1 MFFLF
6 MEINLFSGSK
16 FKLLLLQKK
25 YPMTK
30 TLFFQFILTA
40 TIITSCTREQEK
52 DTEPAASSTLETT
65 NTAETVNPYE
75 MLNEAYQQFKE
86 GNDEESIM
94 IANKVLEIGRE
105 TNNDTLIGGALS
117 SLCRNAQRTLD
128 TVRLAELSKELQQL
142 SISSGDQKWMMKRAH
157 MNAEMWR
164 LIGNMKRAEA
174 FYNESMSISSSIGA
188 TGMFTIDHFN
198 KSFVSTATGDYVEAN
213 RLIVTYY
220 ALRREADS
228 TSEDA
233 YGLIALAYLL
243 EQKGNYTG
251 AHEVAVV
258 TRRLFEEQNIFPE
271 PPDEK
276 PLLMVE
282 AKVIQMLAAE
292 VIEEISAASLSQSVN
307 GLLGKYLTE

>member
-1 MFFLF
+1 
-6 MEINLFSGSK
+6 
-16 FKLLLLQKK
+16 
-25 YPMTK
+25 MTK
-30 TLFFQFILTA
+30 ILFFQIILTA
-40 TIITSCTREQEK
+40 TIITSCVEEQPK
-52 DTEPAASSTLETT
+52 DTEPLASSAIETQST
-65 NTAETVNPYE
+65 VEIVNPHK
-75 MLNEAYQQFKE
+75 MLNDAYQQFKE
-86 GNDEESIM
+86 GNDDESIA
-94 IANKVLEIGRE
+94 IANKVLDIGRE

-128 TVRLAELSKELQQL
+128 TVRLAELSKELEQL

-164 LIGNMKRAEA
+164 LIGNMERAEA

-213 RLIVTYY
+213 RLIAKYY
-220 ALRREADS
+220 ALRKEADS

-243 EQKGNYTG
+243 EQKGNYNG

-258 TRRLFEEQNIFPE
+258 TRRLFEEQNLFPE

-282 AKVIQMLAAE
+282 AKVVQMLADE
-292 VIEEISAASLSQSVN
+292 VLEEIRKTSVSQSVN
-307 GLLGKYLTE
+307 GLLEKYLIQ

>member
-1 MFFLF
+1 
-6 MEINLFSGSK
+6 
-16 FKLLLLQKK
+16 
-25 YPMTK
+25 MTK
-30 TLFFQFILTA
+30 ILFFQIILTA
-40 TIITSCTREQEK
+40 TIITSCVEEQPK
-52 DTEPAASSTLETT
+52 DTEPLASSAIETQST
-65 NTAETVNPYE
+65 VEIVNPHK
-75 MLNEAYQQFKE
+75 MLNDAYQQFKE
-86 GNDEESIM
+86 GNDDESIA
-94 IANKVLEIGRE
+94 IANKVLVIGRE

-128 TVRLAELSKELQQL
+128 TVRLAELSKELEQL

-164 LIGNMKRAEA
+164 LIGNMERAEA

-213 RLIVTYY
+213 RLIAKYY
-220 ALRREADS
+220 ALRKEADS

-243 EQKGNYTG
+243 EQKGNYDG

-258 TRRLFEEQNIFPE
+258 TRRLFEEQNLFPE

-282 AKVIQMLAAE
+282 AKVVQMLADE
-292 VIEEISAASLSQSVN
+292 VLEEIRKTSVSQSVN
-307 GLLGKYLTE
+307 GLLEKYLIQ

>member
-1 MFFLF
+1 
-6 MEINLFSGSK
+6 
-16 FKLLLLQKK
+16 
-25 YPMTK
+25 MTK
-30 TLFFQFILTA
+30 IIFFQIILI
-40 TIITSCTREQEK
+40 TIFTTSCVTEQEK
-52 DTEPAASSTLETT
+52 DAESGVSSTLETT
-65 NTAETVNPYE
+65 VTAEFVNPHK
-75 MLNEAYQQFKE
+75 MLKDAYQQFKE
-86 GNDEESIM
+86 GNDDESIV

-128 TVRLAELSKELQQL
+128 TVRLAELSKELEQL

-164 LIGNMKRAEA
+164 LIGNMERAEA
-174 FYNESMSISSSIGA
+174 FYNESMRISSSIGA

-213 RLIVTYY
+213 RLITTYY

-243 EQKGNYTG
+243 EQKGNYNG

-258 TRRLFEEQNIFPE
+258 TRRLFEEQNLFPE

-282 AKVIQMLAAE
+282 AKVIQMLADE
-292 VIEEISAASLSQSVN
+292 VLEEIRTTSVSQSVN
-307 GLLGKYLTE
+307 GLLGKYLTK

>member
-1 MFFLF
+1 
-6 MEINLFSGSK
+6 
-16 FKLLLLQKK
+16 
-25 YPMTK
+25 MTK
-30 TLFFQFILTA
+30 ILFFQIILAA
-40 TIITSCTREQEK
+40 TIITSCVTEQQK
-52 DTEPAASSTLETT
+52 DAEPLASSTLETLSA
-65 NTAETVNPYE
+65 AEIVNPHK
-75 MLNEAYQQFKE
+75 MLKDAYQQFKE
-86 GNDEESIM
+86 GNDEESIV

-128 TVRLAELSKELQQL
+128 TVRLAELSKELKQL

-164 LIGNMKRAEA
+164 LIGNMDKAEA
-174 FYNESMSISSSIGA
+174 FYNESMRISSSIGA

-213 RLIVTYY
+213 RLISKYY
-220 ALRREADS
+220 ALRKEADS
-228 TSEDA
+228 TSADA

-243 EQKGNYTG
+243 EQKGNYNG

-258 TRRLFEEQNIFPE
+258 TRRLFEEQNLFPE

-282 AKVIQMLAAE
+282 AKVIQMLADE
-292 VIEEISAASLSQSVN
+292 VLEEIRTTSVSQSVN
-307 GLLGKYLTE
+307 GLLGKYLTK